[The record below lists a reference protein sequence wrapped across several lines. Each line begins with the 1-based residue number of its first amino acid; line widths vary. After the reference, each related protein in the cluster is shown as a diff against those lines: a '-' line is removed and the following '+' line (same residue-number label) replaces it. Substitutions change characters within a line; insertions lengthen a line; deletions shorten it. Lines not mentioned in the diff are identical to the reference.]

1 MGHLIADRSE
11 RGKLRASGP
20 QDAWFL
26 HQILTQDFEGMR
38 VGESRDAAQITAH
51 GRMVGYLE
59 FLRTEEGFL
68 AHFEASLKGSTY
80 PDQIARYVFATQVEV
95 EDVTE
100 EFGLLLLVG
109 EGWEEKAAAAG
120 AGASLHPTRGLG
132 TDAGY
137 LWVPASRLDGA
148 RRSLVSAGAQ
158 QVTEQRL
165 EEIRIANGAPRWG
178 KEMNESSLPQESGID
193 EWAVHYDKGCYVGQE
208 AMAKIHFRGKVN
220 RRLARLE
227 GSGLKEGSDVTF
239 EGRKAGAVT
248 SSADG
253 LALAVLR
260 STVEPGAVVEVDG
273 AEAKVVA

>member
-11 RGKLRASGP
+11 RGKLRAKGP

-26 HQILTQDFEGMR
+26 HQILTQDFEGMP

-68 AHFEASLKGSTY
+68 AHFEPSLQGSAY

-95 EDVTE
+95 EDITE

-109 EGWEEKAAAAG
+109 EGWEEKAAAAVPG
-120 AGASLHPTRGLG
+120 APLHPSRGVG

-137 LWVPASRLDGA
+137 LWVPASEVA
-148 RRSLVSAGAQ
+148 AAYRSLVSAGAEEA
-158 QVTEQRL
+158 TEQRL

-178 KEMNESSLPQESGID
+178 KEMNERSLPQESGID
-193 EWAVHYDKGCYVGQE
+193 QWAIHYDKGCYVGQE

-227 GSGLKEGSDVTF
+227 GSGLVEGADVTF
-239 EGRKAGAVT
+239 EGQKVGAVT

-253 LALAVLR
+253 MALAVVR
-260 STVEPGAVVEVDG
+260 STVEPGAVVEVKG
-273 AEAKVVA
+273 TEAKVVA